1 MSKTLCI
8 PFLDGRRRS
17 DFARVV
23 ILSSPLVTS
32 KHTSMSIVSAAPMQ
46 RGHRQRDNALTRA
59 IKSGSST
66 GAEEKPSIL
75 DMALSLTQWD
85 DVSYELARAQG
96 VPVSGDCVHSV
107 EFVGRA
113 YQDSKGAKS
122 NEFPFEI
129 SSVCGSPASETVN
142 PPASTSLEARAR
154 FANIEYALLSVLNHA
169 SARDYMRAVVSF
181 TTSALDFTTPS
192 RIVCGN
198 LVVKRNSRSPHRIAY
213 LSMPRRE
220 FLGHV
225 KGRIGGVIVR
235 TFHSGAGA
243 GGIHKRVFAFEL
255 LLDSVFRLAAA
266 SNIMLNCV
274 DENGRPIASEVDCEY
289 V

>member
-1 MSKTLCI
+1 
-8 PFLDGRRRS
+8 
-17 DFARVV
+17 
-23 ILSSPLVTS
+23 
-32 KHTSMSIVSAAPMQ
+32 MQ
-46 RGHRQRDNALTRA
+46 RGHRQSDNALTHA
-59 IKSGSST
+59 INSGSST
-66 GAEEKPSIL
+66 STEEHPSIL

-96 VPVSGDCVHSV
+96 LPVSGDCVHSV

-113 YQDSKGAKS
+113 YQDSTGAKS

-129 SSVCGSPASETVN
+129 SSVCGSPHAASEASAGQIETVN

-154 FANIEYALLSVLNHA
+154 FANIEYALLSVLNRA
-169 SARDYMRAVVSF
+169 AARGTGGRDFMRAVVSF

-198 LVVKRNSRSPHRIAY
+198 LVVKRNSRSPNRIAY

-220 FLGHV
+220 FLGHM
-225 KGRIGGVIVR
+225 KGRIGGVTVR

-243 GGIHKRVFAFEL
+243 GGVHKRVFAFEL

-266 SNIMLNCV
+266 SNVMLNCV
-274 DENGRPIASEVDCEY
+274 DEEGRPIASEVDCEY

>member
-1 MSKTLCI
+1 
-8 PFLDGRRRS
+8 
-17 DFARVV
+17 
-23 ILSSPLVTS
+23 
-32 KHTSMSIVSAAPMQ
+32 MQ
-46 RGHRQRDNALTRA
+46 RKHRQRDNALTRTTE
-59 IKSGSST
+59 SGSSMS
-66 GAEEKPSIL
+66 AEEHPSIL

-96 VPVSGDCVHSV
+96 VPVSGDCVYSV
-107 EFVGRA
+107 EFVGRT

-129 SSVCGSPASETVN
+129 SSACGSPASKAIGQIETIN
-142 PPASTSLEARAR
+142 PPASTGLEANAR

-169 SARDYMRAVVSF
+169 SARGSGGRDFMRAVVSF

-213 LSMPRRE
+213 IAMPRRE
-220 FLGHV
+220 FLGHI

-235 TFHSGAGA
+235 TFHSGTVAGE
-243 GGIHKRVFAFEL
+243 IHKRIFAFEL

-266 SNIMLNCV
+266 SNVMLNCA
-274 DENGRPIASEVDCEY
+274 DEDGRPISSEVNC
-289 V
+289 